1 MKGTTR
7 DIILIIFIGISTF
20 FVNNKV
26 LFPGIMESRNIV
38 TAREMVSKGN
48 YMIPTMN
55 GELRLEKP
63 PLPTWI
69 AAGVEYISPD
79 NLILQRIMAGLIAL
93 LLVFFLYKL
102 AYELTSNRNFSL
114 VSSLV
119 LMTSYNII
127 LMGRTASWD
136 IYCHSFMLGAI
147 YFLFRALKRE
157 GPHLFGFL
165 LSGIFMG
172 LSFLSKGP
180 VSFYALLLPFLLSL
194 PFLKNLKYKGKFK
207 SLILMVVVMLIISTW
222 WYILLLV
229 FHYDEFSYV
238 IHKESGAWINHNVR
252 PWYYYSTFF
261 LETGVWALLLLS
273 AIILPFVRSKF
284 KMTRENLF
292 MIMWL
297 LFQLVLL
304 SLLPEKKNRYLLPIL
319 IPAAYTIAEL
329 IVYWKGVLFRSSK
342 LSLDKIIYKINI
354 YLIAFV
360 VAVLPIGMYLFIF
373 KSGNMS
379 LLALI
384 IESVVIWAIAAYL
397 FYSGWKSGVFNLMYG
412 VVTLFLFAEIALMPY
427 VGNLANNPDFN
438 SISQTRNMEELKDLK
453 FYHLPDEEL
462 RIELVYAA
470 CREIHPLAL
479 SDSIAVDLAL
489 PCVFLTHKPIDE
501 ILSKS
506 RLNSLQIIHIGHFDD
521 NRRPKSDKHH
531 DPKFEYYVNV
541 LNKK

>member
-20 FVNNKV
+20 FINNKV
-26 LFPGIMESRNIV
+26 IFPGIMESRNIV
-38 TAREMVSKGN
+38 TAREMVINGN
-48 YMIPTMN
+48 YMLPKMN
-55 GELRLEKP
+55 GALRLEKP

-69 AAGVEYISPD
+69 AAAVEYVSPD
-79 NLILQRIMAGLIAL
+79 NIILQRIMAGLVAL
-93 LLVFFLYKL
+93 FLVFFLYKL

-127 LMGRTASWD
+127 LMGRTATWD

-147 YFLFRALKRE
+147 YFLFRSLKRE
-157 GPHLFGFL
+157 GPQLFGFL

-180 VSFYALLLPFLLSL
+180 VSFYALLLPFLLAL
-194 PFLKNLKYKGKFK
+194 PFLNNLKYKGKLR
-207 SLILMVVVMLIISTW
+207 SLLLMIVVMLIISTW
-222 WYILLLV
+222 WYTFLIV

-238 IHKESGAWINHNVR
+238 LHKESGAWINHNVR
-252 PWYYYSTFF
+252 SWYYYSTFF

-284 KMTRENLF
+284 KITRKNLF

-297 LFQLVLL
+297 IFQLVLL

-319 IPAAYTIAEL
+319 IPAAYIIAEL
-329 IVYWKGVLFRSSK
+329 IVYWKGVLFRNSK
-342 LSLDKIIYKINI
+342 LSLDKIIYKVNI
-354 YLIAFV
+354 YLIALII
-360 VAVLPIGMYLFIF
+360 AVLPIGMYFFIF

-379 LLALI
+379 MFALI
-384 IESVVIWAIAAYL
+384 VDSIIIWSIAIYL
-397 FYSGWKSGVFNLMYG
+397 FYSGWKSGVFNIVYG

-427 VGNLANNPDFN
+427 VGNLTNNPDFN
-438 SISQTRNMEELKDLK
+438 SISQTRNMEELKDLE
-453 FYHLPDEEL
+453 FYNLPDEEL
-462 RIELVYAA
+462 RIEIVYAA
-470 CREIHPLAL
+470 CKEIHPLSLA
-479 SDSIAVDLAL
+479 DSIAVEGAL
-489 PCVFLTHKPIDE
+489 PFVILTHKPIDE
-501 ILSKS
+501 ILSES
-506 RLNSLQIIHIGHFDD
+506 RLNTLKITYIGHYDD

-531 DPKFEYYVNV
+531 NPKFEYYVNL